1 MEMKCKQE
9 AFCDEERADT
19 IIRSLK
25 NDPEFCRNFFYGK
38 NNGKKCNIAG
48 MRSKLRNDLL
58 YRYDVDIRE
67 DYIAS
72 IVYQALWAEG
82 TWAPLDTYKKQGS
95 FFAWLKKVARN
106 AVYQRVEEEYGICTT
121 KKFSVG
127 NTRLSLLS
135 KSEARCKELLDEL
148 MADSKYYRLLYNIY
162 VDRLTKEETMAL
174 MDMTGSDYNDARKK
188 AEAALKRAM
197 LNTADDRDSDMIR
210 MKKGHVTLVSSD
222 FLADVFEWD
231 RARTGGNPLSE
242 VLGVNL
248 SEEALQ
254 EKTICFLHDFS
265 ERMDWSNQDKYIWRS
280 RFIYQTS
287 PVELARELGHSRSWV
302 DIRYFRLK
310 KKFNSAIRMW
320 WGKMAS

>member
-9 AFCDEERADT
+9 AFCDEERAET

-25 NDPEFCRNFFYGK
+25 NDPEFCRSFFYGK
-38 NNGKKCNIAG
+38 NNGKKCSIAG

-58 YRYDVDIRE
+58 YHYDVDIRE

-72 IVYQALWAEG
+72 IVYLALWAEG

-106 AVYQRVEEEYGICTT
+106 AVYQRVEEEFGICTT

-135 KSEARCKELLDEL
+135 KSEARCKELLDDL
-148 MADSKYYRLLYNIY
+148 MSDSKYYRLLYAIY
-162 VDRLTKEETMAL
+162 VDRLTKEETMAR
-174 MDMTGSDYNDARKK
+174 MDMAGSDYDDARKK
-188 AEAALKRAM
+188 AEATLRRAM
-197 LNTADDRDSDMIR
+197 LNSADGRDTDMIHV
-210 MKKGHVTLVSSD
+210 KKGRITLVSSD
-222 FLADVFEWD
+222 FYADVFEWD
-231 RARTGGNPLSE
+231 KAKTDGNPLSE
-242 VLGVNL
+242 VFGVNL
-248 SEEALQ
+248 SKEELQ
-254 EKTICFLHDFS
+254 EKTISFLHDFS
-265 ERMDWSNQDKYIWRS
+265 EKMGWSNQDKYIWRS

-287 PVELARELGHSRSWV
+287 PIDLARELGRSRSWV
-302 DIRYFRLK
+302 DTRYFRLK
-310 KKFNSAIRMW
+310 RKFNSAIRTW